1 MIGNNKFKQGK
12 KFKVKKVNRFPYLT
26 FSLSS
31 FSSVTL
37 ILTSV
42 LTLTSTYVYAQS
54 IIYTKHNLAATGAGP
69 IRADSEREVCIFCHT
84 PHSALSVAPL
94 WNHTLSEAVYR
105 LYSSA
110 TLLSPTSPV
119 IQPDKSSKLCLSC
132 HDGTVALG
140 SVVNVGGSASTI
152 SMQQSGAA
160 ITTLPP
166 SSSAFLGT
174 NLSGHHPVSIELNAD
189 LVTDKQAQC
198 NAGAVTFKVCL
209 PLAGQSVRLMP
220 TDNAYGASSPPRF
233 GVQCTSCHDPH
244 RDPSPPRSVFLRV
257 GDANDTDRLCST
269 CHVDCS
275 LACP

>member
-1 MIGNNKFKQGK
+1 MKKVKEGK
-12 KFKVKKVNRFPYLT
+12 KIKRGKDIFLIWFSFLSFLT
-26 FSLSS
+26 FSSN
-31 FSSVTL
+31 
-37 ILTSV
+37 
-42 LTLTSTYVYAQS
+42 VYAHS
-54 IIYTKHNLAATGAGP
+54 IIYTKHNLAATGPGVIKAV
-69 IRADSEREVCIFCHT
+69 SEREVCIFCHT
-84 PHSALSVAPL
+84 PHNALSVAPL
-94 WNHTLSEAVYR
+94 WNHTLSGAVYQ
-105 LYSSA
+105 LYSST

-174 NLSGHHPVSIELNAD
+174 NLSGHHPVSIEVNAG
-189 LVTDKQAQC
+189 LVIDKQAQC
-198 NAGAVTFKVCL
+198 NSGTVTYKVCL
-209 PLAGQSVRLMP
+209 PLPGQPVRLMP
-220 TDNAYGASSPPRF
+220 TDNAYGASSPPRL

-244 RDPSPPRSVFLRV
+244 SDPNPPRSVFLRV
-257 GDANDTDRLCST
+257 GDATDPDQLCSA

-275 LACP
+275 QACP